1 MYVRVCM
8 CVAKTENVVEMWI
21 ECSKLCVKFG
31 VIITFCSDNPG
42 HGLPLVWRDINT
54 KSEILPILMLMAI
67 QTNKNVSP
75 NPQFL
80 VWLEISSFA
89 LLIDAK
95 SLYQNSSLPW
105 SKSGGAQTCPET
117 RNCRI
122 TERISLQTFSHSL
135 NSTHISHLKNQ
146 PKSFN
151 IFSNSSNIRFLPEP
165 EVPAVLLKRIRGA
178 IAALRQVNWSRNEEL
193 AYSAFSHP
201 PFSTCLACLAFHAPN
216 SLIYHRE
223 NAAGSKGQDFPRS
236 PSANSIQVKA
246 TVLNLV

>member
-1 MYVRVCM
+1 MYVRVSV
-8 CVAKTENVVEMWI
+8 CVAKIENVVEMWI
-21 ECSKLCVKFG
+21 ECSNLCVKFW

-54 KSEILPILMLMAI
+54 KSEILPILTLMEI

-75 NPQFL
+75 KPQFL
-80 VWLEISSFA
+80 VCLEISSFA

-135 NSTHISHLKNQ
+135 NSTYISHL
-146 PKSFN
+146 
-151 IFSNSSNIRFLPEP
+151 
-165 EVPAVLLKRIRGA
+165 
-178 IAALRQVNWSRNEEL
+178 
-193 AYSAFSHP
+193 
-201 PFSTCLACLAFHAPN
+201 TFHAPN
-216 SLIYHRE
+216 KPYISLRDWRRRE
-223 NAAGSKGQDFPRS
+223 VVILPKIAKENPGRKSGKRGGKGAGPPNMSNYMQYDNPLPKLSTD
-236 PSANSIQVKA
+236 
-246 TVLNLV
+246 

>member
-1 MYVRVCM
+1 
-8 CVAKTENVVEMWI
+8 MWI

-54 KSEILPILMLMAI
+54 KSEILPILTLMAI

-122 TERISLQTFSHSL
+122 LERISLQTFSHSL
-135 NSTHISHLKNQ
+135 NSTHISHLT
-146 PKSFN
+146 
-151 IFSNSSNIRFLPEP
+151 L
-165 EVPAVLLKRIRGA
+165 
-178 IAALRQVNWSRNEEL
+178 
-193 AYSAFSHP
+193 
-201 PFSTCLACLAFHAPN
+201 HAPN
-216 SLIYHRE
+216 KLIYHRE
-223 NAAGSKGQDFPRS
+223 IAAGSKGQDFPRS
-236 PSANSIQVKA
+236 PSANSIQVKT
-246 TVLNLV
+246 TVQNLVYVTVCEWNANDNVKQNKFLH